1 MKGDITLGAW
11 DFSVLPKYFN
21 TFLPAAVMTLQVT
34 VIGISIGLILGL
46 IFSLLRISRFKIL
59 NYPAKIYI
67 WLIRGT
73 PLLLQLLFIYF
84 GLRNIVS
91 LGNLPSAFIALGV
104 HNGAYIAEIF
114 RGAIQSVNRGQKE
127 AGLSLGMTQRKIM
140 RRIILPQAL
149 KVAVPPLSNQLI
161 IALKDSS
168 LASAIAVPELLLH
181 ARQLG
186 SSNFRLME
194 MLTIAAI
201 YYLLM
206 TSVLTIFA
214 NLIEKKLKVSDH
226 RV

>member
-1 MKGDITLGAW
+1 MGVW
-11 DFSVLPKYFN
+11 DFSVLPKYFS
-21 TFLPAAVMTLQVT
+21 TFLPAAIMTLQVT
-34 VIGISIGLILGL
+34 VAGITIGLVLGL
-46 IFSLLRISRFKIL
+46 IFSLLRISRYKIL
-59 NYPAKIYI
+59 NYPAKAYI

-84 GLRNIVS
+84 GFRNIFS
-91 LGNLPSAFIALGV
+91 LGNLPSAFLALGI

-114 RGAIQSVNRGQKE
+114 RGAIQSVNRGQRE

-149 KVAVPPLSNQLI
+149 KVAVPPLSNQFI

-206 TSVLTIFA
+206 TSVLTFFA
-214 NLIEKKLKVSDH
+214 NRIEKKLKISDH